1 MDPRTQCIAL
11 AKGYYPAPPSQN
23 EIEVARRLGARM
35 DPKTQW
41 KQETLQ
47 LSRAIYK
54 RMNLMEK
61 QEVFEFIDRYLGPV
75 QTDEVMRVRESMSMM
90 VGVEDV
96 IPDAVVC
103 PIY

>member
-1 MDPRTQCIAL
+1 
-11 AKGYYPAPPSQN
+11 
-23 EIEVARRLGARM
+23 M